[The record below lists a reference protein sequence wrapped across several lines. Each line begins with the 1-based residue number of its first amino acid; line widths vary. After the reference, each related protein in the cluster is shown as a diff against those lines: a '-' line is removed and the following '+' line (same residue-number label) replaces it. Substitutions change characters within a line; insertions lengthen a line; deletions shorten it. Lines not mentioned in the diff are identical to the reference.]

1 MKSAYDVIQ
10 KVLLTEKGIRL
21 SEEQNKYCFKV
32 ARDANKIE
40 IKRAVEQLFSVKVT
54 SVNTLNR
61 KGKMKRE
68 RTPNKGRTAAIKKA
82 IVTLQEGQSIEL
94 I

>member
-1 MKSAYDVIQ
+1 MKNAYDVIQ
-10 KVLLTEKGIRL
+10 TVLLTEKGVRL
-21 SEEQNKYCFKV
+21 SEAENKYCFKV
-32 ARDANKIE
+32 ARNANKIE
-40 IKRAVEQLFSVKVT
+40 IKQAVEQLFNVKVT
-54 SVNTLNR
+54 AVNTLNR

-82 IVTLQEGQSIEL
+82 ILTLKEGESIDL

>member
-1 MKSAYDVIQ
+1 MKNAYDVIQ
-10 KVLLTEKGIRL
+10 KVLLTEKGVRL
-21 SEEQNKYCFKV
+21 AEAENKYCFKV

-40 IKRAVEQLFSVKVT
+40 IKRAVEQLFGVKVT
-54 SVNTLNR
+54 AVNTLNR

-82 IVTLQEGQSIEL
+82 VVTLQEGESIDL

>member
-1 MKSAYDVIQ
+1 MKNAYGIIQ

-40 IKRAVEQLFSVKVT
+40 IKRAVEELFSVKVA
-54 SVNTLNR
+54 SVNTMNT

-68 RTPNKGRTAAIKKA
+68 RTPNKGRTAAVKKA
-82 IVTLQEGQSIEL
+82 VVTLKEGESIEL